1 MIIRRAAAMLPVPAP
16 GAQRGPLTGHF
27 RMTWTEKKEG
37 RKEKK
42 TNKRDCDEEEKRGD
56 VPSMTLL
63 PSPSHVSALS
73 LRSSCSSLHPSFPLS
88 SLLASLLAGKA
99 INKWR
104 PMFDQKQIYLPDAP
118 PAFPPVFPTRDNF
131 QGTV

>member
-1 MIIRRAAAMLPVPAP
+1 MLPVPAP
-16 GAQRGPLTGHF
+16 GAQRGGGGGALQDILEWLGQ
-27 RMTWTEKKEG
+27 RRRKGG
-37 RKEKK
+37 RKKK

-73 LRSSCSSLHPSFPLS
+73 LRSSCSSLPPSFPLS

-118 PAFPPVFPTRDNF
+118 PATPPVFPTRDNF
-131 QGTV
+131 RGTV